1 MNGIIFFED
10 GQVQIFGT
18 LSTVKNIARAI
29 NETLPQLV
37 KQERQ
42 QMLNSITDDEFRYLV
57 DQHTTQKTEDDT

>member
-18 LSTVKNIARAI
+18 LVTVKNISRAI

-37 KQERQ
+37 QQERKQ
-42 QMLNSITDDEFRYLV
+42 LLNSITDDEFKYLV
-57 DQHTTQKTEDDT
+57 DQHSGDKE